1 MNRLV
6 NVMICGLI
14 GMGIFLFSGCAT
26 GPGGVA
32 ASRPFLHPL
41 FTDHAVLQRDVRVP
55 VWGWTRPGEQVT
67 ISFAGQEKI
76 ATATPD
82 GNWMAYLDAMP
93 ASTEPRQLRVC
104 SSKSKSSI
112 IRNDILVGDVWICS
126 GQSNME
132 MGMGMC
138 KVSNEI
144 SRAEFPLIR
153 LLMVPHKIAFKPES
167 TLDSAWQPCTPTTL
181 LQGGWGGFSAAGFFF
196 GRELHRE
203 LNVPIGLIQS
213 AWGGTVCEAW
223 TSQEAL
229 KPLPD
234 FKAALAPVDQVL
246 ASPGPDQLRSAME
259 RWYQEKDPGTAKA
272 WFKPET
278 DVSSWREVK
287 LPASWSQC
295 GLSKFEGIVWA
306 QYRFEIPDTW
316 IGKELVLNLGMIADV
331 DTAWINGVKV
341 GNTDYFDQTRSYRV
355 PAHVMKTGTKLLTLR
370 IVNTGGGGMLGKPEE
385 LEMHPVGD
393 ESERL
398 SLAGHWHIQ
407 ETAPRASTGPALAGN
422 PNLCTV
428 LYNGM
433 IAPLLPFAIKGAIWY
448 QGEANTERA
457 YQYRTLLPTL
467 IKDWRSRFGGG
478 EFGFH
483 IVSLANHRPVCD
495 VPRDDDWA
503 ELREAQAMTAKA
515 LPNCGIAMAIDIG
528 EANDIHPKNKLE
540 VGRRLALSAL
550 AITYGKKVEWSGPW
564 YKSMEIC
571 EKGIRLTFDHAKSG
585 LVAKGGKLTGFAV
598 AGPDKKFVWAD
609 AVIEGNTVLVSSP
622 EVPKPIAVR
631 YGWDSNPTCN
641 LYNTEGL
648 PAVPFR
654 TDIPDLLAPLSRAG
668 VRMEGE
674 LGKSLRLSIQNR
686 LNKVDYP
693 HLVEPFKLRNETD
706 GKWRCEF
713 WGKIVRSAIQSWRGE
728 SDNDLLTHI
737 NKTVTDLIA
746 TQTPDGCISSYPQKL
761 QTKDWDIWGRK
772 YVLIGLAQYYLEV
785 EQRED
790 VKKAMIR
797 QLDYFLSQVGPK
809 ILDIRECGK
818 HEGMAASSILEAVML
833 TYNITGEK
841 RFLDYAKWI
850 VAQGGSK
857 SNNIFTS
864 ILKGVPPSK
873 LGNGKAYEMMSCF
886 EGLAELYRKTGDE
899 SQRES
904 VLAFYRAVRDQ
915 EIFITGVGGLKDNWG
930 EYWYDGK
937 TKQTQFKVGAL
948 GETCVTTTWIKFC
961 GHVLRLT
968 GDSTVVDEMERTLYN
983 GVLGAMVPDGSWWMH
998 RNPTPLA
1005 GPSWKMRAG
1014 DQIKGY
1020 GEDCCLAQGPMA
1032 LAMAPWMAVMQDSRG
1047 PVVNLYEAAEATA
1060 TLADGTQVGLSI
1072 KGDYPVSGNVSVT
1085 INAPKKAKFPIK
1097 FRIPAWSRTS
1107 TASVGGQVYD
1117 GVAGSYLEIEREWS
1131 SGDNVQLKLDL
1142 RVKAHEALDGCGR
1155 VALTYGPLVLAQDS
1169 RLGKVDRPI
1178 STEKLAACT
1187 IEKNPQKNIF
1197 MRFRLADG
1205 MELCDYASAGNE
1217 FTNTNQLCVWMIREK
1232 AGTRMP

>member
-1 MNRLV
+1 MTKHSFALALAGFLV
-6 NVMICGLI
+6 TAMQILVQA
-14 GMGIFLFSGCAT
+14 SASE
-26 GPGGVA
+26 
-32 ASRPFLHPL
+32 SRPFVHPL
-41 FTDHAVLQRDVRVP
+41 FTDHAVLQRNVRVP
-55 VWGWTRPGEQVT
+55 VWGWTEPNAQVT
-67 ISFAGQEKI
+67 ISFAGQEKKAI
-76 ATATPD
+76 AEPD
-82 GNWMAYLDAMP
+82 GSWRATLDPMP
-93 ASTEPRQLRVC
+93 ASSEARQLRIT
-104 SSKSKSSI
+104 SSKSQSSI
-112 IRNDILVGDVWICS
+112 IRKNIVVGDVWICS

-167 TLDSAWQPCTPTTL
+167 TLDSAWQPCNPTTL

-223 TSQEAL
+223 ASREAL
-229 KPLPD
+229 KPFPD
-234 FKAALAPVDQVL
+234 FKAGLDSVDQVVT
-246 ASPGPDQLRSAME
+246 SPGPDQLRSAME
-259 RWYQEKDPGTAKA
+259 KWYQTKDPGTTNA
-272 WFKPET
+272 WYKPET
-278 DVSSWREVK
+278 DVSRWREVN
-287 LPASWSQC
+287 LPASWSDC

-306 QYRFEIPDTW
+306 QHTFEIPDSW
-316 IGKELVLNLGMIADV
+316 IAKDLVLNLGTIADV

-341 GNTDYFDQTRSYRV
+341 GNTDYFDQPRTYRV
-355 PAHVMKTGTKLLTLR
+355 PAHVMKTGTKVLTLR
-370 IVNTGGGGMLGKPEE
+370 IVNTGGGGMLGKPAD
-385 LEMHPVGD
+385 LEIHPVGN
-393 ESERL
+393 EGEHL

-422 PNLCTV
+422 PNIPTV

-448 QGEANTERA
+448 QGEANAERP

-467 IKDWRSRFGGG
+467 IKDWRSRFRVG

-483 IVSLANHRPVCD
+483 IVSLANYKPLCD
-495 VPRDDDWA
+495 VPRDNDWA

-515 LPNCGIAMAIDIG
+515 LPNSGIAMAIDIG

-540 VGRRLALSAL
+540 IGRRLALSAL
-550 AITYGKKVEWSGPW
+550 AITYGKKIEWSGPW

-571 EKGIRLTFDHAKSG
+571 EKGIRLSFDHAKRG

-598 AGPDKKFVWAD
+598 AGLDRKFVWAD
-609 AVIEGNTVLVSSP
+609 AVIEGDTVLVSSP

-641 LYNTEGL
+641 LYNAEGL

-654 TDIPDLLAPLSRAG
+654 TDIPDLLAPLPRAG
-668 VRMEGE
+668 VRLEGE

-706 GKWRCEF
+706 GRWRCEF

-728 SDNDLLTHI
+728 PDDALLAHI
-737 NKTVTDLIA
+737 NKTVADLIA
-746 TQTPDGCISSYPQKL
+746 TQTPDGCISSYPQNL

-790 VKKAMIR
+790 VKNAMIR
-797 QLDYFLSQVGPK
+797 ELDYFMSQVRPG

-850 VAQGGSK
+850 AAQGASK
-857 SNNIFTS
+857 SNNIFAS
-864 ILKGVPPSK
+864 VLQGVPPAK

-886 EGLAELYRKTGDE
+886 EGLAELYRKTGDI

-915 EIFITGVGGLKDNWG
+915 EIFITGVGGLKDRWG
-930 EYWYDGK
+930 EYWFNGK
-937 TKQTQFKVGAL
+937 TKQTQLNVGAL

-968 GDSTVVDEMERTLYN
+968 GDSTVADEMERTLYN

-1005 GPSWKMRAG
+1005 GPSWKLRAG

-1032 LAMAPWMAVMQDSRG
+1032 LALAPWMAVMQDARG
-1047 PVVNLYEAAEATA
+1047 PMINLYESAKASVR
-1060 TLADGTQVGLSI
+1060 LADSTKVDLLIQ
-1072 KGDYPVSGNVSVT
+1072 GDYPRSGDVRVT
-1085 INAPKKAKFPIK
+1085 VNSAKMKKFPIK
-1097 FRIPAWSRTS
+1097 LRIPAWSKT
-1107 TASVGGQVYD
+1107 TAISVVGQNYAALP
-1117 GVAGSYLEIEREWS
+1117 GTYLEIDREWNT
-1131 SGDNVQLKLDL
+1131 GDVIQIKLDL
-1142 RVKAHEALDGCGR
+1142 RILVHEALDGCGR

-1169 RLGKVDRPI
+1169 RLGKVDAPI
-1178 STEKLAACT
+1178 FTEKLNACT
-1187 IEKNPQKNIF
+1187 IERYHQKNIF
-1197 MRFRLADG
+1197 IRFRLADG
-1205 MELCDYASAGNE
+1205 TELCDYASAGNE
-1217 FTNTNQLCVWMIREK
+1217 FSKTNQLCVWMLRAK
-1232 AGTRMP
+1232 DGNRTP

>member
-1 MNRLV
+1 M
-6 NVMICGLI
+6 MTKHAF
-14 GMGIFLFSGCAT
+14 FLALAGFL
-26 GPGGVA
+26 VA
-32 ASRPFLHPL
+32 AVQCQAQASDSESRPFVHPL

-55 VWGWTRPGEQVT
+55 VWGWAEPKTQVT
-67 ISFAGQEKI
+67 VTFAGQEKKAI
-76 ATATPD
+76 AEPD
-82 GNWMAYLDAMP
+82 GSWRATLDPLP
-93 ASTEPRQLRVC
+93 ASSEPRQLQVT
-104 SSKSKSSI
+104 SSKSQNSI
-112 IRNDILVGDVWICS
+112 IRNDILVGDVWLCS

-132 MGMGMC
+132 MGMGIC

-144 SRAEFPLIR
+144 ARANFPLIR

-167 TLDSAWQPCTPTTL
+167 TLSCAWQPCNPTTL

-196 GRELHRE
+196 GRELHKE

-234 FKAALAPVDQVL
+234 FKAGLDPVDQVNS
-246 ASPGPDQLRSAME
+246 SPGPDQLGAAME
-259 RWYQEKDPGTAKA
+259 KWYQEKDPGTAKA

-278 DVSSWREVK
+278 DVSTWRSGTM
-287 LPASWSQC
+287 PGSWSDC
-295 GLSKFEGIVWA
+295 GLSKFEGIVWS
-306 QYRFEIPDTW
+306 QHTFEIPDSW
-316 IGKELVLNLGMIADV
+316 IGKDLVLNLGMIADV
-331 DTAWINGVKV
+331 DTAWVNGVKV
-341 GNTDYFDQTRSYRV
+341 GNTDSFDQPRTYKV
-355 PAHVMKTGTKLLTLR
+355 PAHVMKSSKNVLTLR
-370 IVNTGGGGMLGKPEE
+370 VVNTGGGGMIGKPEE
-385 LEMHPVGD
+385 LHIQPVGD
-393 ESERL
+393 KGSPL
-398 SLAGHWHIQ
+398 SLAGLWHIQ
-407 ETAPRASTGPALAGN
+407 ETASRASIGAAYAGN
-422 PNLCTV
+422 PNLSTV

-433 IAPLLPFAIKGAIWY
+433 IAPLLPFAIKGSIWY
-448 QGEANTERA
+448 QGEANAERP

-467 IKDWRSRFGGG
+467 IKDWRSRFGVG

-483 IVSLANHRPVCD
+483 IVSLANYKPVCD
-495 VPRDDDWA
+495 VPRDNDWA

-528 EANDIHPKNKLE
+528 DANDIHPKNKLE

-550 AITYGKKVEWSGPW
+550 AITYGKKIEWSGPW

-598 AGPDKKFVWAD
+598 AGPSKKFVWAD
-609 AVIEGNTVLVSSP
+609 AVIVGDTVLVSSP
-622 EVPKPIAVR
+622 EVPKPVAVR
-631 YGWDSNPTCN
+631 YGWDANPTCN
-641 LYNTEGL
+641 LTNAEGL

-654 TDIPDLLAPLSRAG
+654 TDIPDMLAPLPRAG
-668 VRMEGE
+668 VRLEGQ
-674 LGKSLRLSIQNR
+674 LGDSLRLSIENR

-706 GKWRCEF
+706 GRWRCEF
-713 WGKIVRSAIQSWRGE
+713 WGKIVRSAIQSWRGLPNE
-728 SDNDLLTHI
+728 ELLKHI
-737 NKTVTDLIA
+737 NKTVSDLIA
-746 TQTPDGCISSYPQKL
+746 TQTPDGCISSYPKER

-785 EQRED
+785 EQSES
-790 VKKAMIR
+790 VKNAMIR
-797 QLDYFLSQVGPK
+797 QLDYFMSQVGPE
-809 ILDIRECGK
+809 ILDIRECGH

-864 ILKGVPPSK
+864 ILQGVPPSK

-886 EGLAELYRKTGDE
+886 EGLAELYRKTGDPA
-899 SQRES
+899 QKES

-915 EIFITGVGGLKDNWG
+915 EIFITGVGGLKDRWG
-930 EYWYDGK
+930 EYWFNGK
-937 TKQTQFKVGAL
+937 TKQTQSNVGAL

-968 GDSTVVDEMERTLYN
+968 GDSTIADEMERTLYN

-1005 GPSWKMRAG
+1005 GPSSKMRAG

-1020 GEDCCLAQGPMA
+1020 GEDCCLAQGSMA
-1032 LAMAPWMAVMQDSRG
+1032 LAMAPWMAVMQDARG
-1047 PVVNLYEAAEATA
+1047 LVVNLYETAEATA
-1060 TLADGTQVGLSI
+1060 TLPDGTKVGLSI
-1072 KGDYPVSGNVSVT
+1072 KGDYPISGNVRVT
-1085 INAPKKAKFPIK
+1085 ISAPQKIKFPVK
-1097 FRIPAWSRTS
+1097 FRIPAWSKT
-1107 TASVGGQVYD
+1107 TTVSVNGQLYQ
-1117 GVAGSYLEIEREWS
+1117 GIAGTYLEIEREWN
-1131 SGDNVQLKLDL
+1131 SGDLIQLKLDL
-1142 RVKAHEALDGCGR
+1142 HVQAHEALDGGGR
-1155 VALTYGPLVLAQDS
+1155 VALTYGPIVLAQDS
-1169 RLGKVDRPI
+1169 RLGKVDAPI
-1178 STEKLAACT
+1178 STEKLDVCT
-1187 IEKNPQKNIF
+1187 IGKNPQKNIF
-1197 MRFRLADG
+1197 MRFQLADG
-1205 MELCDYASAGNE
+1205 TELCDYSSAGNE
-1217 FTNTNQLCVWMIREK
+1217 FSKENQLCVWMMRK
-1232 AGTRMP
+1232 NVGTTP